1 MLDFAS
7 NLCLPAMVYLI
18 MVIIGVVVSIIL
30 SFFYSRYIT
39 LNAIFCFMIG
49 IFIKLL
55 WVWLLNF
62 ICTKN
67 HEGLS
72 WFLFFLPYI
81 VVVIIMY
88 SFKDIF
94 DKVYNKSNMQ
104 KIKN

>member
-1 MLDFAS
+1 MLDFMS

-18 MVIIGVVVSIIL
+18 MLIIGIVISIIL
-30 SFFYSRYIT
+30 SFFYSRYIN
-39 LNAIFCFMIG
+39 LNFILCFMTT

-81 VVVIIMY
+81 VLVIIMY
-88 SFKDIF
+88 SSKNIF
-94 DKVYNKSNMQ
+94 DKIYNKNTM
-104 KIKN
+104 

>member
-18 MVIIGVVVSIIL
+18 MVVIGIIISIIL

-39 LNAIFCFMIG
+39 LNSILFFMMG

-55 WVWLLNF
+55 WIWLLNF
-62 ICTKN
+62 VCTKN

-72 WFLFFLPYI
+72 WVLFFLPYI
-81 VVVIIMY
+81 IVVIIMY
-88 SFKDIF
+88 SFRDIF
-94 DKVYNKSNMQ
+94 DKIYNKHDM
-104 KIKN
+104 KTV